1 MSLSQESAVK
11 HPLWT
16 CHLLMAM
23 AASVVEYLE
32 WLKQK
37 SSKESIFLS
46 EAYIR
51 VTFLHPKH
59 QYADR

>member
-1 MSLSQESAVK
+1 
-11 HPLWT
+11 
-16 CHLLMAM
+16 MAM